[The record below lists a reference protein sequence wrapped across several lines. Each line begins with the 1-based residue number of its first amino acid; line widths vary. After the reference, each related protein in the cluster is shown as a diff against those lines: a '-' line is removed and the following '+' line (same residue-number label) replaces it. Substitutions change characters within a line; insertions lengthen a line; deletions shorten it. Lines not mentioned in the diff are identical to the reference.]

1 VTSPSYAVVTPAHDE
16 AASLPRLASCMAEQ
30 TVAPREWILV
40 DDGSTDDTP
49 RVAADIANELPWAGV
64 LSLESDAPAARGGPV
79 VRAFHAGVD
88 ALAERA
94 DVVVKL
100 DADISFAPD
109 FFERLLAAFG
119 DDPSLGIAGAT
130 CYELDGNGQWKPEHV
145 ARGHVRGAARAYR
158 QECLVDVLPLEE
170 RMGWDGID
178 ELKAQVAG
186 WRTGPVPGLE
196 FRHHRALGARE
207 PKWSKWVGQGD
218 MAHFMGYRFS
228 YLALRALYRALREP
242 SAVGMVW
249 GYLSAVVTRRDR
261 YDDPAVRAHLR
272 SQQALRRLPHRVR
285 ESFGRDGGA
294 SQLVRRTGAR

>member
-1 VTSPSYAVVTPAHDE
+1 VTSLSYAVVTPAHNE

-40 DDGSTDDTP
+40 DDGSTDETP
-49 RVAADIANELPWAGV
+49 RIVGEIERELPWARV
-64 LSLESDAPAARGGPV
+64 LSLRSDAPAARGGPV
-79 VRAFHAGVD
+79 VRAFHAGVE
-88 ALAERA
+88 ALSEPA
-94 DVVVKL
+94 DIVVKL
-100 DADISFAPD
+100 DADISFTPD
-109 FFERLLAAFG
+109 FFEGLLAAFG
-119 DDPSLGIAGAT
+119 EDPRLGIAGAT
-130 CYELDGNGQWKPEHV
+130 CYELDGNGHWRPERV

-158 QECLVDVLPLEE
+158 RECLADVLPLEE

-178 ELKAQVAG
+178 ELKAQVGG
-186 WRTGPVPGLE
+186 WRTGSVPGLG
-196 FRHHRALGARE
+196 FHHHRALGARE
-207 PKWSKWVGQGD
+207 GKWEKWVGQGD

-249 GYLSAVVTRRDR
+249 GYLSAVVRRRAR

-285 ESFGRDGGA
+285 ESFGRDGA

>member
-1 VTSPSYAVVTPAHDE
+1 VTSPSYAVVTPAHNEE
-16 AASLPRLASCMAEQ
+16 ANLLRLASCMAEQ

-40 DDGSTDDTP
+40 DDGSMDETP
-49 RVAADIANELPWAGV
+49 RVVGEIEGELSCARV
-64 LSLESDAPAARGGPV
+64 LSLRSDASAARGGPV
-79 VRAFHAGVD
+79 VRAFHAGIE
-88 ALAERA
+88 ALTERA

-119 DDPSLGIAGAT
+119 DDPRLGLAGAT
-130 CYELDGNGQWKPEHV
+130 CYELDGKGQWRPEHV

-158 QECLVDVLPLEE
+158 RECLADVLPLEE

-186 WRTGPVPGLE
+186 WRTGPVPGLA
-196 FRHHRALGARE
+196 FRHHRPLGARE
-207 PKWSKWVGQGD
+207 RKWAKWVGQGD

-228 YLALRALYRALREP
+228 YLALRAIYRALREP

-249 GYLSAVVTRRDR
+249 GYLSAVVARRDR

-272 SQQALRRLPHRVR
+272 SQQALRRLPRRVR
-285 ESFGRDGGA
+285 ESFGREDA